1 MNEPLP
7 SDRSGRDA
15 ANWAR
20 PVDRLSAAGVA
31 GAKVDSVSGKR
42 VSGPLQGFGQLWQKT
57 FRVRLDGIELTPMEL
72 IATWKERFP
81 GVLAEGPE
89 VLRAARRDRARRGRA
104 PGHPARAG
112 FAGQALD
119 RRPGPLRR

>member
-1 MNEPLP
+1 MTEPQP
-7 SDRSGRDA
+7 ADQGGRDA

-57 FRVRLDGIELTPMEL
+57 FKVRLEGSELVPH
-72 IATWKERFP
+72 
-81 GVLAEGPE
+81 
-89 VLRAARRDRARRGRA
+89 RR
-104 PGHPARAG
+104 
-112 FAGQALD
+112 
-119 RRPGPLRR
+119 